1 MYFGEFS
8 KTITHGVLI
17 LKLMFRVLVTD
28 NLEVI
33 IEGVHEWIGP
43 GSPDYVK
50 SSDNEEGK

>member
-1 MYFGEFS
+1 MYLGEFS